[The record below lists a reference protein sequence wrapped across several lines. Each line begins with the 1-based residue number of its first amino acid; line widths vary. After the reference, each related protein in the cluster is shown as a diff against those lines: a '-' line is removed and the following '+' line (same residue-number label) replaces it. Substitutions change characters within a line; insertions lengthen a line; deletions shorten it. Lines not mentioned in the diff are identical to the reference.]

1 MLECIKG
8 NNTVWTSEI
17 SYDAF
22 FCCSLGTSYSHAHA
36 RTVAHAQTLWLSS
49 HYVRVLAKGD
59 TRSVRTPSG
68 SASAIACL
76 YGSHSGWIHRERE
89 RASRM
94 NTQFPFYRN
103 CLFRA
108 NNHSSVD
115 QRFSKSVSYTDTSS
129 TVLYF
134 YPLSST
140 ETLSGYLCQS
150 TAHDDDND
158 DDINDTFYRYFNHAR
173 STNKQQQQHF
183 HTTIKFIK
191 YSWFRY
197 CYTVCDRIITVP
209 VFRFFIFSFVIVYC
223 LSRYFTPFVCVCA
236 VADWQFLCTHTHT
249 HYTQQKSWYESV
261 SIVILLEI
269 IFIVYSLLS
278 CSVLFCTMC
287 NFYLVLN
294 LYPLFC
300 FVLFEFIYDL
310 VWSNLSTCCF
320 PFHLLFPIAS
330 VHLFET
336 QLAIDD
342 LSQ

>member
-1 MLECIKG
+1 M
-8 NNTVWTSEI
+8 
-17 SYDAF
+17 
-22 FCCSLGTSYSHAHA
+22 AH
-36 RTVAHAQTLWLSS
+36 TQVEYT
-49 HYVRVLAKGD
+49 
-59 TRSVRTPSG
+59 
-68 SASAIACL
+68 
-76 YGSHSGWIHRERE
+76 HRERE
-89 RASRM
+89 HREWTHSFRSIETVCFEPTTIVQLINDFQNQYRIRIRAVR
-94 NTQFPFYRN
+94 FYIFIHSLRLRH
-103 CLFRA
+103 CLDICARA
-108 NNHSSVD
+108 QRTTTTTTTISTTHSTVISTTRA
-115 QRFSKSVSYTDTSS
+115 QQTSS
-129 TVLYF
+129 SSSISTQQSNLSNTVDFVTVTPFAIASLLF
-134 YPLSST
+134 LCFASS
-140 ETLSGYLCQS
+140 
-150 TAHDDDND
+150 
-158 DDINDTFYRYFNHAR
+158 
-173 STNKQQQQHF
+173 
-183 HTTIKFIK
+183 
-191 YSWFRY
+191 
-197 CYTVCDRIITVP
+197 
-209 VFRFFIFSFVIVYC
+209 FFLFVIVYC

-236 VADWQFLCTHTHT
+236 VADWHFLCTHTHT

-278 CSVLFCTMC
+278 CSVLLCTMC